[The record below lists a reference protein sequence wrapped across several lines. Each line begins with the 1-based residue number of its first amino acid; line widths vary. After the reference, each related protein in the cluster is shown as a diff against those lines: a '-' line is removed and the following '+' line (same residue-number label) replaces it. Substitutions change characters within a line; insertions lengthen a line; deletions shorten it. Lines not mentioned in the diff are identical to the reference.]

1 MIKCPMLRL
10 IHKLGILRYQNARL
24 QEFEPIKSTESAQH
38 RGFDDERVQSV
49 ANRMS
54 AIGNGDGSTRLAE
67 HEDGSAP

>member
-10 IHKLGILRYQNARL
+10 IHKLGILRYRNARL
-24 QEFEPIKSTESAQH
+24 QEFEPIKSTESAQS
-38 RGFDDERVQSV
+38 GGDDERVQSV